1 MGKTEPRE
9 FVLKDGR
16 KGVIRTAEEADT
28 ENILK
33 QIASVLEEAEFTIT
47 TYPEDGADFT
57 VEKEREW
64 VKNHME
70 GDGKLLV
77 VAEVNGEIVG
87 SADLHNGERRRIQHV
102 ATVGITVLKEF
113 RSLSVGKALMETL
126 IKWASEHP
134 VIEKIGL
141 GVFSNNAGAINLYK
155 KLGFVEEGRK
165 VKEIKIDS
173 DSYVDSILMN
183 KFVADQ

>member
-1 MGKTEPRE
+1 MGKIEPRQ

-16 KGVIRTAEEADT
+16 KGIIRTAEEADA
-28 ENILK
+28 EKVLR
-33 QIASVLEEAEFTIT
+33 QIISVLEEAEYTIT

-57 VEKEREW
+57 VAKEREW

-77 VAEVNGEIVG
+77 VAEINGEIVG

-113 RSLSVGKALMETL
+113 RSLGVGKALMDAPIE
-126 IKWASEHP
+126 WASAHP

-155 KLGFVEEGRK
+155 KLGFVEEGRR
-165 VKEIKIDS
+165 VREIKIGTD
-173 DSYVDSILMN
+173 DYVDSILMY
-183 KFVADQ
+183 KLVK

>member
-1 MGKTEPRE
+1 MSKIEPKE

-16 KGVIRTAEEADT
+16 KGIIRTAEERDT
-28 ENILK
+28 ENLLK
-33 QIASVLEEAEFTIT
+33 QIVSVLEEAEFTVT

-77 VAEVNGEIVG
+77 VAEVDGEIVG
-87 SADLHNGERRRIQHV
+87 SADLHNGECRRIQHV

-113 RSLSVGKALMETL
+113 RSLGVGKALMDTL

-141 GVFSNNAGAINLYK
+141 GVFSNNTGAIKLYK
-155 KLGFVEEGRK
+155 KLGFIEEGRK
-165 VKEIKIDS
+165 VKELKIAPDN
-173 DSYVDSILMN
+173 YTDSILMY
-183 KFVADQ
+183 KFVK

>member
-1 MGKTEPRE
+1 MGRIEPKE

-16 KGVIRTAEEADT
+16 KGIIRTAEEADT
-28 ENILK
+28 GNVLK
-33 QIASVLEEAEFTIT
+33 QIVSVLEEAEYTVT

-64 VKNHME
+64 VKKHME

-77 VAEVNGEIVG
+77 VAEINGEIVG
-87 SADLHNGERRRIQHV
+87 SANLHNGQRKRIQHV
-102 ATVGITVLKEF
+102 ADAAITVLKEF
-113 RSLSVGKALMETL
+113 RSLGVGKALMEAL

-155 KLGFVEEGRK
+155 KLGFIEECRK
-165 VKEIKIDS
+165 AKEIKINP
-173 DSYVDSILMN
+173 DSYVDSILMY
-183 KFVADQ
+183 KFVK

>member
-1 MGKTEPRE
+1 MGRIEPRE

-16 KGVIRTAEEADT
+16 KGIIRNAEEADT
-28 ENILK
+28 ESVLK
-33 QIASVLEEAEFTIT
+33 QIVSVLEEAEYTVT

-77 VAEVNGEIVG
+77 VAEIDGEIAG
-87 SADLHNGERRRIQHV
+87 SADLHNGERKRIQHI
-102 ATVGITVLKEF
+102 ATVGITVLKDF
-113 RSLSVGKALMETL
+113 RGLGIGKALMETV
-126 IKWASEHP
+126 IGWASDHP

-141 GVFSNNAGAINLYK
+141 GVFSNNTGAINLYK

-165 VKEIKIDS
+165 VKEIKIGPDNHI
-173 DSYVDSILMN
+173 DSILMY
-183 KFVADQ
+183 KFVK

>member
-1 MGKTEPRE
+1 MSKIEPKE

-16 KGVIRTAEEADT
+16 KGVIRIAEESDT

-33 QIASVLEEAEFTIT
+33 QIVSVLEEAEYTVT

-64 VKNHME
+64 IKNHME

-77 VAEVNGEIVG
+77 VAEVDGEIVG
-87 SADLHNGERRRIQHV
+87 SADLHNGERRRIQHI
-102 ATVGITVLKEF
+102 ATVGITVLKDF
-113 RSLSVGKALMETL
+113 RSLGVGKALMDAL

-155 KLGFVEEGRK
+155 KLGFIEEGRK
-165 VKEIKIDS
+165 VKEIKINPG
-173 DSYVDSILMN
+173 SYVDSVLMY
-183 KFVADQ
+183 KFVK